1 MPYFPNPSGGAPI
14 QADSNPNPA
23 GGSYGY
29 YSAPG
34 YSGPPPPTGGS
45 SGGSSG
51 GGGGGGGGSTPSNP
65 TGPIGTNPQVDQMI
79 LSNLQGKAL
88 QEYYT
93 AKLAMDSDQEAY
105 QKAAQVIASEL
116 AQAGVTGTYQGQP
129 TQQAIKQL
137 ADIAAQQAS
146 TMVSYAQQFGVW
158 GTPTAGQQTLAAQ
171 QQGFSQ
177 AQQAAEL
184 TGWYTPYTYTPPTAV
199 PGAVASGT
207 ATPGARELGPGRAA
221 HPGQLRPGA
230 YRPVAAGRGHGR
242 RSGAADRAVRVG
254 SGLRPERQCC
264 LRHADAFHPRATG
277 AATGAAGAAN
287 PQDQYIQART
297 AQLQQVASMGAQQ
310 AAQTAQSEWAQGYAQ
325 SGNVAYGMP
334 TMPAATG
341 AAGSAA
347 RLGAAAGL
355 PNGGNTTYDPNNPA
369 FSIQT
374 NVQAMQGQPGY
385 AAGGAGGATS
395 VQTGQPGQPQA
406 GTPPGAPPGWQPG
419 QPIETLA
426 SQAQKQTT
434 AQNYLTLLSGLR
446 GPADYAKYNTVLGAT
461 PGGMK
466 DLVAAA
472 AGQYI
477 PGGGATTGVAP
488 TPVTLQNFVGSATG
502 SQDPSAQAA
511 LNSLVAPN
519 QMAPQT
525 WNSLSPSQQ
534 QMLLGTWEA
543 QGYNKDDAQALFNQS
558 LPRYSANTPTSGS
571 FKLQ

>member
-1 MPYFPNPSGGAPI
+1 
-14 QADSNPNPA
+14 
-23 GGSYGY
+23 
-29 YSAPG
+29 
-34 YSGPPPPTGGS
+34 
-45 SGGSSG
+45 
-51 GGGGGGGGSTPSNP
+51 
-65 TGPIGTNPQVDQMI
+65 MI

-158 GTPTAGQQTLAAQ
+158 GTPTAGQQTLAGQ

-199 PGAVASGT
+199 PGAVAPGT
-207 ATPGARELGPGRAA
+207 AAPGAAGAPAQAAPLTQDSYVQARTAQLQQVAGMGAAQAQQTAQSEWAQGYAQSGNVAYGMPTLSTPG
-221 HPGQLRPGA
+221 
-230 YRPVAAGRGHGR
+230 
-242 RSGAADRAVRVG
+242 
-254 SGLRPERQCC
+254 
-264 LRHADAFHPRATG
+264 ATG
-277 AATGAAGAAN
+277 AAAGAAGAAN

-395 VQTGQPGQPQA
+395 VQTGQPGQTQA

-426 SQAQKQTT
+426 SQAQKQQT

-446 GPADYAKYNTVLGAT
+446 GPADYAKYQQVLGAT

-477 PGGGATTGVAP
+477 PGGGATTGVGP
-488 TPVTLQNFVGSATG
+488 TAANLQNFVGSATG

-511 LNSLVAPN
+511 MNSLVAPN

-525 WNSLSPSQQ
+525 WNALTPSQQ

-558 LPRYSANTPTSGS
+558 LPKYATNSPSSGS